1 MTDELL
7 RTARRC
13 VLALPSERG
22 PIVSPMAFWS
32 DGASLWMTTSASSAK
47 VERLAAPTPD
57 ASPDDADVA
66 DEDSADGA
74 KETSCAVY
82 IAPDDAVSDAVP
94 TSRGLSIDGSAR
106 VYTLDDPVGLAV
118 HWPVVSAAMAAL
130 AVKNAASL
138 TGYAMDLP
146 RTPLRWLPTNRVAIR
161 VRMHHIRPVVP
172 PSVVDRMA
180 STQPGPGIAPALPG
194 VVPSDIRRALA
205 GQRRAVV
212 ALGGSGPVRLQPALV
227 GAGLALDVGGGPSL
241 PTGMPAVLVLDAD
254 PRGRPS
260 DVRGL
265 ALHGTITPGP
275 ALDAERATWW
285 RGFDVSGARIP
296 RQPAGGI
303 VLPD

>member
-1 MTDELL
+1 MTDDLL

-13 VLALPSERG
+13 VLALPVERG
-22 PIVSPMAFWS
+22 PIVSPPLVMPMAFWS
-32 DGASLWMTTSASSAK
+32 DGASLWMATSASSVK
-47 VERLAAPTPD
+47 VQRLAGRTAEA
-57 ASPDDADVA
+57 ASDDTEVA
-66 DEDSADGA
+66 DDVSADGPR
-74 KETSCAVY
+74 ETSCAVY
-82 IAPDDAVSDAVP
+82 IAPDDPGSEHVP
-94 TSRGLSIDGSAR
+94 ISRGLSIDGTAR
-106 VYTLDDPVGLAV
+106 VYTLDDPVGFAV

-130 AVKNAASL
+130 AVKNVASL
-138 TGYAMDLP
+138 TGYALDLP

-172 PSVVDRMA
+172 PPV
-180 STQPGPGIAPALPG
+180 TEGIAPALPG

-205 GQRRAVV
+205 GQRRGVV
-212 ALGGSGPVRLQPALV
+212 AIGGTDPVRLQPVVV

-241 PTGMPAVLVLDAD
+241 TPGMRAVLALDAD
-254 PRGRPS
+254 PGGRPS

-265 ALHGTITPGP
+265 ALHGTITPGA